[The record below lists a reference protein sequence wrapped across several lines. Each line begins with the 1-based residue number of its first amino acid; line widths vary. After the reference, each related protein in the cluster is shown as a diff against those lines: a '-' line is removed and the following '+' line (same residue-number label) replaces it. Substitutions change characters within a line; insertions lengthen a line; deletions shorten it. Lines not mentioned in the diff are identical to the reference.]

1 MIPIKSNQYASML
14 TMAIKKK
21 QMDDPKLFR
30 SVIEDSFLF
39 LMTLLIANPN
49 AMSNN
54 AVNII
59 GHKIGHLLLFT
70 CLFIYGSDSKKFRN
84 SKLLRLQAPYILGT
98 VI

>member
-39 LMTLLIANPN
+39 LMTLLTEKPN
-49 AMSNN
+49 AMSNS

-59 GHKIGHLLLFT
+59 GHKIGHLPLFKAVSLFT
-70 CLFIYGSDSKKFRN
+70 VLAAGSFAFRRFV
-84 SKLLRLQAPYILGT
+84 SYW
-98 VI
+98 V